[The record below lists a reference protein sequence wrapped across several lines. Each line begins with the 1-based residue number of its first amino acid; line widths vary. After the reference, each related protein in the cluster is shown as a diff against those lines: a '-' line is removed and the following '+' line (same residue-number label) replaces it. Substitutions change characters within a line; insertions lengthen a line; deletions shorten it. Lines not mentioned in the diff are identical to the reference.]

1 MDLNEAF
8 MRSIQNYYEDGE
20 FEEMGKHGEIKYTKK
35 FFDKKAEEWIGK
47 KSKETKKA
55 LKKNGIQED

>member
-8 MRSIQNYYEDGE
+8 MRAIEEYYENGE
-20 FEEMGKHGEIKYTKK
+20 FEEMAKQGDIKYTKK
-35 FFDKKAEEWIGK
+35 YFDKKAKEWISK

-55 LKKNGIQED
+55 LKEHGI